1 MKVGL
6 RWRGGASFVA
16 SDGRGHEFVIDG
28 PPEHGG
34 VDAGPRPME
43 TLLMGAGACA
53 AFDIVH
59 ILSKAR
65 QKVSRCE
72 AEVEAERADA
82 VPAVFTK
89 LRLHFR
95 VGGED
100 LSAAQVARAVKLSA
114 EKYCSASIML
124 ERAGVA
130 IEHSHEIV
138 AGEGGD

>member
-16 SDGRGHEFVIDG
+16 DDGRGHELIIDG

-34 VDAGPRPME
+34 RDAGPRPME
-43 TLLMGAGACA
+43 TLLMGVGGCA

-59 ILSKAR
+59 ILGKAR

-72 AEVEAERADA
+72 AEVVAERADA

-95 VGGED
+95 IGGEN
-100 LSAAQVARAVKLSA
+100 LSEAQVARAVQLSA

-124 ERAGVA
+124 GRAGVA
-130 IEHSHEIV
+130 VEHSHEIV
-138 AGEGGD
+138 AGD